1 MIKLFTLG
9 DIYISD
15 FIKEGE
21 EPRGGKHNLQL
32 VMDEDTRAVRLETAA
47 PLNQMFGKYFY
58 RSGINEVMR
67 KELKNIVDS
76 ILPLMK
82 FKENDIFC
90 DCACND
96 GTLLSFVPK
105 SFIRVGI
112 DPADDSFKKESEQHA
127 DLIIQDFFSESVF
140 KNSKF
145 GNQKIK
151 ILTAIAVFYD
161 LENPDAFLQDVYKV
175 LDDDG
180 LFVMQ
185 LSHSGLMI
193 EQCAFDN
200 ILSEHIFYYT
210 LNSLMPYLKR
220 NGFSIVDCSL
230 NDTNGGSFRVY
241 IRKNIANV
249 NLFATQPFRDV
260 CNYRINSLISYEKEL
275 GLDLP
280 ETWMNFYRN
289 INLLKTQVV
298 SFIKH
303 AKSEGKSIWAYSA
316 STKGNTFLQYCGLDN
331 SLIDGIAER
340 SVFKWGLKTVGTN
353 IPIYSEDEFRKSKAN
368 FCLVLAWHFIG
379 NFVEREKDYLDGG
392 GKFIVPLPK
401 FTIIEK

>member
-32 VMDEDTRAVRLETAA
+32 VMDEETRAVRLETTA